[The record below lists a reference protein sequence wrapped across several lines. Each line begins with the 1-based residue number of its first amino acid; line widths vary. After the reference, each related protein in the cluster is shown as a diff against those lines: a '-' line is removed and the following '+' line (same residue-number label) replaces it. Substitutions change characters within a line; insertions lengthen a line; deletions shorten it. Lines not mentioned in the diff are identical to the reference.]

1 MSEAHFGGMGTIVIG
16 VALGA
21 TVAPEEVL
29 ITWSRQGRKI
39 DGRRVDHQGPWKEE
53 FRGTVLSTK
62 NRVHRSMLA
71 L

>member
-1 MSEAHFGGMGTIVIG
+1 MKSCLLAHFGGMGAIVIG

-21 TVAPEEVL
+21 TADQSPGV
-29 ITWSRQGRKI
+29 SRQGRKI
-39 DGRRVDHQGPWKEE
+39 DGRRVDPQGPWKEE

-62 NRVHRSMLA
+62 NRVRRSVLA